1 MRAVVFRDLRAPAN
15 VDSPAAIGNTLSP
28 IPATHVPEID
38 TSAHNAAAPAAR
50 GMDEFDYVIVGAGTA
65 GCVLANRLSADAH
78 ARVLLLE
85 AGPEDRY
92 LWIHIPIGYGKTMF
106 HPVYNWGFHTDPDP
120 GMDDRRIY
128 WPRGRVLGGSSSING
143 LIYVRGQPE
152 DYDGWAAAG
161 NRGWGW
167 RDVLPYFVRSEG
179 NQRGASAAHGADG
192 PLKCSDIGERHE
204 LMEAIIAGAG
214 ELGVPRTD
222 DFNGG
227 VQEGVGYYQLFT
239 HKGWRCSTAVAY
251 LKPARGRANLAVA
264 TGAHATRVTFAD
276 GRASGVEYLQGGA
289 RRAVR
294 ARREVILAAGA
305 LQTPQLLLLSGIGP
319 AAHLAELGIPVVRDL
334 PGVGENLQDHLQL
347 RLLYR
352 CAKPITTN
360 DDLKSWW
367 RSLKIGVKWLV
378 QRKGP
383 LAIGINQGGLF
394 TRVLPD
400 SATPDIQFHFATLSA
415 DMAGAAPHPFPGFT
429 MSVCQLRPTSRGR
442 VRLASADPLA
452 APSMQPRYLST
463 ERDRAC
469 AVAALR
475 YARRLAATRAL
486 APYIVEELRPGAAAQ
501 SDADLLAFARAY
513 GATIFHPSG
522 TCKMGDDPLAV
533 VDDRLRVRGVGGLR
547 VVDCSIMPT
556 LVSGNTNAP
565 VVMIAEKASDLINE
579 DTRGA
584 A

>member
-1 MRAVVFRDLRAPAN
+1 MPPPPTPN
-15 VDSPAAIGNTLSP
+15 
-28 IPATHVPEID
+28 ATAD
-38 TSAHNAAAPAAR
+38 
-50 GMDEFDYVIVGAGTA
+50 FDYVIVGAGTA
-65 GCVLANRLSADAH
+65 GCVLANRLSADGR

-85 AGPEDRY
+85 AGPPDRY

-120 GMDDRRIY
+120 GMDGRRIY
-128 WPRGRVLGGSSSING
+128 WPRGRGLGGSSSING

-152 DYDGWAAAG
+152 DYDRWAAAG

-204 LMEAIIAGAG
+204 LMESIIAGAG

-239 HKGWRCSTAVAY
+239 HQGWRCSTAVAY
-251 LKPARGRANLAVA
+251 LKPARGRPNLAVE

-276 GRASGVEYLQGGA
+276 GRATGVEFVQGGQA
-289 RRAVR
+289 RRVR

-305 LQTPQLLLLSGIGP
+305 LQSPQLLLLSGIGP
-319 AAHLAELGIPVVRDL
+319 GAHLAEHGIPVVRDL

-352 CAKPITTN
+352 CTKPITTN
-360 DDLKSWW
+360 DDLASWW
-367 RSLKIGVKWLV
+367 RSLQIGLKWLL

-394 TRVLPD
+394 TRVMPD
-400 SATPDIQFHFATLSA
+400 AATPDIQFHFATLSA
-415 DMAGAAPHPFPGFT
+415 DMAGAKPHPFPGFT

-442 VRLASADPLA
+442 VRLAARDPLA
-452 APSMQPRYLST
+452 APSMQPHYLST
-463 ERDRAC
+463 DEDRAC
-469 AVAALR
+469 AVASLR
-475 YARRLAATRAL
+475 YARKLAATRSL
-486 APYIVEELRPGAAAQ
+486 APYIAEEIRPGKDAR
-501 SDADLLAFARAY
+501 SDDELLAFARAY

-522 TCKMGDDPLAV
+522 TCRMGNDPLAV
-533 VDDRLRVRGVGGLR
+533 VDDRLRVHGVPGLR

-565 VVMIAEKASDLINE
+565 VVMIAEKASDLILA
-579 DTRGA
+579 DGRGSGVR
-584 A
+584 